1 MTLSM
6 SSNGTDNAL
15 NIGSKKSGVWYGCNT
30 DTINKP
36 DGVEYGAVRVINYNV
51 SSSEYLNTCVEFI
64 SFTSP
69 FDHYY
74 NHYLLDYGWFGWK
87 KVSTYTGTSDPSN
100 QISSLN
106 NRLNS
111 LSSTVSSHTNSIS
124 TLTTN
129 ATDIIRG
136 RAFDFSVRIPSG
148 NSNHSFDTPAFDGE
162 SQSNP
167 DYVIIALK
175 TCSLDYSTTQSNVY
189 VQGWAL
195 GVEYTNQIWVNYY
208 NTGAPVT
215 GTLNIIAIYCKRTAL

>member
-1 MTLSM
+1 MI
-6 SSNGTDNAL
+6 N
-15 NIGSKKSGVWYGCNT
+15 GVWYGFEESAT
-30 DTINKP
+30 NKP
-36 DGVEYGAVRVINYNV
+36 DASITYGAVRCVKWSNYNADIEV
-51 SSSEYLNTCVEFI
+51 I
-64 SFTSP
+64 SMMNPTIR
-69 FDHYY
+69 YI
-74 NHYLLDYGWFGWK
+74 NHYVDITGWEGWK
-87 KVSTYTGTSDPSN
+87 KVSTYTGTIDPSN

-106 NRLNS
+106 NTLNS

-124 TLTTN
+124 TLTAN

-136 RAFDFSVRIPSG
+136 RAFDFSVRISSG
-148 NSNHSFDTPAFDGE
+148 NSNHSFDAPAFDEE